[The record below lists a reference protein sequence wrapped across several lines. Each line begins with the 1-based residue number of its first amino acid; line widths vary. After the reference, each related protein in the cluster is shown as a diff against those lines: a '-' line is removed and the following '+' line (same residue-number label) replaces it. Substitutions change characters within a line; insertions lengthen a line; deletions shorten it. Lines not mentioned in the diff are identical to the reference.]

1 MNSEKCDTVPDI
13 DELSTTEEE
22 PMTESE
28 SSEKLELDPMNKDT
42 NLIDDTNVMLDST
55 LNEVAD
61 NATPSLPQGIPPPI
75 KRPAEGSEMVFPLE
89 ASFIPSSLT
98 TLSGVGEIS

>member
-1 MNSEKCDTVPDI
+1 VNTSDFSGETDSMCSDVGFGGDTI

-61 NATPSLPQGIPPPI
+61 NATPSLPQGIKLIPCVP
-75 KRPAEGSEMVFPLE
+75 MLVLE
-89 ASFIPSSLT
+89 ETHVPF
-98 TLSGVGEIS
+98 V